1 MPGSQR
7 CEGLTVDLLRLLG
20 LGLAAGLAG
29 AVNAVAGGGTLITFP
44 SLLAAGLSAKAANM
58 TSTVAIWPGTVGGSL
73 AYRSELS
80 DRMPRLKR
88 LSLPSIAGALVGA
101 LLLRASSERVFDS
114 VVPFLIIFAS
124 LVLAANSRLSR
135 LAVRHGLASEH
146 ESHMPAGMYVVMFL
160 VGVYGGYFGA
170 GIGILMLAAISI
182 LAPDD
187 IQHSNA
193 VKGLLA
199 LLINFTAVVVFA
211 VSGQVEWV
219 PAGVMAVGAILGGY
233 AGVSVARRINANVLR
248 GMIVAW
254 GLITGLWLLRPL
266 LGL

>member
-1 MPGSQR
+1 M
-7 CEGLTVDLLRLLG
+7 DLVTLAELG
-20 LGLAAGLAG
+20 VAAALAG
-29 AVNAVAGGGTLITFP
+29 AVNAVAGGGTLISSPALIF
-44 SLLAAGLSAKAANM
+44 AGLPLRVANM

-73 AYRSELS
+73 AYRGEIGE
-80 DRMPRLKR
+80 RIPRLKR
-88 LSLPSIAGALVGA
+88 LSIPSITGA
-101 LLLRASSERVFDS
+101 LLGAILLRVSSETLFAAII
-114 VVPFLIIFAS
+114 PFLIIFAS
-124 LVLAANSRLSR
+124 LVLAANSRLSK

-146 ESHMPAGMYVVMFL
+146 MEHMPVGMYIVMFL
-160 VGVYGGYFGA
+160 VGIYGGYFGA

-187 IQHSNA
+187 LQHSNA

-211 VSGQVEWV
+211 VSGQVEWL

-233 AGVSVARRINANVLR
+233 AGVSVARRINANMLR
-248 GMIVAW
+248 GIIVAW
-254 GLITGLWLLRPL
+254 GLFTGLWLLRPL

>member
-1 MPGSQR
+1 M
-7 CEGLTVDLLRLLG
+7 DLLSLVG

-73 AYRSELS
+73 AYRTELS
-80 DRMPRLKR
+80 ERVPRLKR
-88 LSLPSIAGALVGA
+88 LSLPSIGGALVGSI
-101 LLLRASSERVFDS
+101 LLRVSSERVFDS

-135 LAVRHGLASEH
+135 LAVRHGLAAEN

-187 IQHSNA
+187 LQHANA

-199 LLINFTAVVVFA
+199 LLMNFTAVVVFA
-211 VSGQVEWV
+211 ISGQVAWL
-219 PAGVMAVGAILGGY
+219 PAVVMAVCAISGGY
-233 AGVSVARRINANVLR
+233 VGVSVARRINATLLR

-254 GLITGLWLLRPL
+254 GLFTGVWLLLR
-266 LGL
+266 